1 MLLIATI
8 EDFFNFEL
16 NNIELLISL
25 GYEVHIACDLKA
37 SKKPI
42 KNTLV
47 RKHQIDFKRNP
58 LSFRNVKAFFQLN
71 KLFKNNDYSFIHC
84 HTPVGGFFGRVI
96 GIIKNKKVMY
106 TAHGFHFFKGSS
118 VLNWLIFYPIEKI
131 LSVFTDTLITINK
144 EDYELA
150 KKKFKSK
157 NIRYIPGVGIT
168 LDNKAKCNLE
178 EIRLIKDKF
187 NISNKD
193 IVMVAVGE
201 LSKRKNHITL
211 IKAISKLNNKN
222 IKCFICGEGRL
233 RDFLIKETK
242 KLGVSE
248 QVHIVGFQNNVFN
261 YLSVANLFV
270 FPSLQEG
277 LPVALMEAMTL
288 GVPVIASNI
297 RGNND
302 LVIDGYNGY
311 LVSPMNVEEYVCAM
325 NKVIFSEWISCMF
338 SENSFKTIQKFNKT
352 NCISIMNDLYK
363 DMCL

>member
-16 NNIELLISL
+16 NNIEILISL
-25 GYEVHIACDLKA
+25 GYEVHIACDLKS

-42 KNTLV
+42 SDNLV
-47 RKHQIDFKRNP
+47 HKHQIDFKRSP
-58 LSFRNVKAFFQLN
+58 LSLRNFKAFFQLN
-71 KLFKNNDYSFIHC
+71 ELFNSNDYSFIHC
-84 HTPVGGFFGRVI
+84 HTPVGGFFGRVL
-96 GIIKNKKVMY
+96 GIVKNKKVIY
-106 TAHGFHFFKGSS
+106 TAHGFHFFKGSN
-118 VLNWLIFYPIEKI
+118 VLSWLIFYPIEKM
-131 LSVFTDTLITINK
+131 LSIFTDILITINK

-157 NIRYIPGVGIT
+157 KIRYIPGVGIT

-178 EIRLIKDKF
+178 EIKIIKNKF

-193 IVMVAVGE
+193 IVIVAVGE

-211 IKAISKLNNKN
+211 IKAISKLNNQN
-222 IKCFICGEGRL
+222 IKCFICGEGNL
-233 RDFLIKETK
+233 RDFLIKATK
-242 KLGVSE
+242 ELGVSE

-288 GVPVIASNI
+288 GIPVIASNI

-311 LVSPMNVEEYVCAM
+311 LVNPKDVDEYVSAM
-325 NKVIFSEWISCMF
+325 NKVIFSEGISCMF
-338 SENSFKTIQKFNKT
+338 SENSFEIIQKFNKT
-352 NCISIMNDLYK
+352 NCISIMKDLYK
-363 DMCL
+363 DLL